1 MAEKNNRKVIN
12 AWAMYDWANSSYPLV
27 ITTAIFPIFFD
38 NVTSTTLP
46 DGTRSD
52 LVQAFGTTFRNS
64 ELFAY
69 VSALSFLIIAFT
81 SPMLSGIADYSGA
94 KKKFLMF
101 FCILGAVSCGS
112 LFFFNA
118 DNLGLSMLS
127 VLFASIGYWGSIVFY
142 NAFLPEISKPEDH
155 DRVSAKGFAL
165 GYLGSSLLL
174 ILCLIMIKNPSYL
187 GLSSDQEVMG
197 YSATGFV
204 TRLSF
209 ILVAIWWIGFAQLA
223 FRRLPGNLYNRKPSG
238 NILLKGFREI
248 RKVWEELK
256 EQPRLKRYLIAFF
269 FYSMGVQTVMLM
281 AVLFAKKEVAGMKDS
296 DLIVSVLLIQFIGIA
311 GSYLFSFVSSKFGN
325 IITLCIANAIWILLC
340 IGVYQFVYAPQ
351 GFYIAAATVGLIMG
365 GIQALSR
372 STYSK
377 LLPETIDHASYFSF
391 YDVCEKLGI
400 VIGTFSF
407 GYIEG
412 FTGSMRNSIL
422 ALITFFVIGF
432 ILLLTVPKNQRLQ
445 APALS

>member
-1 MAEKNNRKVIN
+1 MTEQNNRKVIN

-27 ITTAIFPIFFD
+27 ITTAIFPIFYD
-38 NVTSTTLP
+38 NVTSTILP
-46 DGTRSD
+46 DGTKSD
-52 LVQAFGTTFRNS
+52 LVTAFGTTFRNS

-69 VSALSFLIIAFT
+69 VSALSFLIIAFS
-81 SPMLSGIADYSGA
+81 SPVLSGIADYSGS

-101 FCILGAVSCGS
+101 FCIVGALACGS
-112 LFFFNA
+112 LFFF
-118 DNLGLSMLS
+118 DPTHLGFSMLS

-142 NAFLPEISKPEDH
+142 NAFLPEIAKPDEH
-155 DRVSAKGFAL
+155 DRISAKGFAL

-174 ILCLIMIKNPSYL
+174 ICCLVLIKNPGLL
-187 GLSSDQEVMG
+187 GISPDQEVMG
-197 YSATGFV
+197 YSAAGFM
-204 TRLSF
+204 TRISF
-209 ILVAIWWIGFAQLA
+209 LLVAVWWIGFAQLA
-223 FRRLPGNLYNRKPSG
+223 FRRLPGNLYNRKPEG
-238 NILLKGFREI
+238 NILLKGFRELK
-248 RKVWEELK
+248 KVWNELK
-256 EQPRLKRYLIAFF
+256 QQPRLKRYLLAFF

-281 AVLFAKKEVAGMKDS
+281 AVLFAKKEVKGMQDS

-311 GSYLFSFVSSKFGN
+311 GSYLFSYLSSKAGN

-340 IGVYQFVYAPQ
+340 IGVYQFVYAPF

-391 YDVCEKLGI
+391 YDVCEKIGI

-432 ILLLTVPKNQRLQ
+432 IMLLTVPKNERVQ
-445 APALS
+445 APVLS

>member
-1 MAEKNNRKVIN
+1 MDKEKNKKVIN

-27 ITTAIFPIFFD
+27 ITTAIFPIFYD
-38 NVTSTTLP
+38 NVTRTVLP
-46 DGTRSD
+46 DGTKTD
-52 LVQAFGTTFRNS
+52 LVSAFGMTFHNT

-69 VSALSFLIIAFT
+69 VSSLSFLIIAFS
-81 SPMLSGIADYSGA
+81 SPLLSGIADYSGS
-94 KKKFLMF
+94 KKGFLRF
-101 FCILGAVSCGS
+101 FCFLGAFACSS
-112 LFFFNA
+112 LFLF
-118 DNLGLSMLS
+118 DTSHLGFSMLS

-142 NAFLPEISKPEDH
+142 NAFLPEIAPPEDH

-165 GYLGSSLLL
+165 GYLGSSILL
-174 ILCLIMIKNPSYL
+174 IICLICIKNPALL
-187 GLSSDQEVMG
+187 GVDPSSTIMG
-197 YSATGFV
+197 YSGTGFI

-209 ILVAIWWIGFAQLA
+209 VAVAIWWIGFAQLA
-223 FRRLPGNLYNRKPSG
+223 FRKLPANQYGKKPEG
-238 NILLKGFREI
+238 NILFNGFREL
-248 RKVWEELK
+248 RKVWGELK
-256 EQPRLKRYLIAFF
+256 ELPRLKRFLIAFF

-281 AVLFAKKEVAGMKDS
+281 AVLFAKKEVIGMADA
-296 DLIVSVLLIQFIGIA
+296 DLIVSVLIIQFIGII
-311 GSYLFSFVSSKFGN
+311 GSYLFSYLSSKFGN
-325 IITLCIANAIWILLC
+325 ILTLCIANAIWILLC
-340 IGVYQFVYAPQ
+340 IGVYQFVYHPK
-351 GFYIAAATVGLIMG
+351 GFYVAAATVGLIMG

-391 YDVCEKLGI
+391 FDVCEKVGI

-432 ILLLTVPKNQRLQ
+432 ILLITVPKNSRV
-445 APALS
+445 APAIS